1 LSGAREHQPPGM
13 AVGGF
18 GDVTKSKRVSGGE
31 LAGADLSTLL
41 SGVGGGQMDNPM
53 GITTHG
59 RGPLAKEIMPKRI
72 FAKSSQGPEEQ
83 A

>member
-1 LSGAREHQPPGM
+1 M
-13 AVGGF
+13 AVAAQASPPQNKPK
-18 GDVTKSKRVSGGE
+18 VLTGE
-31 LAGADLSTLL
+31 LAGLDLATLL
-41 SGVGGGQMDNPM
+41 AGVGPGGQLDL
-53 GITTHG
+53 GQTTV